1 MLGNAWPGRTG
12 MYDRLVFLAHLS
24 IAQLA
29 SHLTYG
35 ASEIS
40 LGDMAGILAINAS
53 CATRRRCNYGYLDLV
68 QKAVGDRA
76 AIYRINQ
83 NGQTITG
90 KENPNEC

>member
-1 MLGNAWPGRTG
+1 M
-12 MYDRLVFLAHLS
+12 
-24 IAQLA
+24 
-29 SHLTYG
+29 
-35 ASEIS
+35 
-40 LGDMAGILAINAS
+40 NAS

-90 KENPNEC
+90 KENPNKC